1 MPISTNLYKS
11 AVIFVK
17 KKRLNMPD
25 LTKNQLSLFKLGYTS
40 ATKVTNTIS
49 NSVRSGSSQY
59 TITADG
65 EFVQT
70 KRKPTKA
77 KDKASVTEKRTLTM
91 NKPKVRAK
99 IIAFTRASMGS
110 QKMKFITIT
119 FPVGLRDELCVQA
132 LNTWLT
138 KLRGM
143 SSTFDYLWVA
153 ERQGN
158 GTLHFHLFT
167 KTFFNIRAINFHMAV
182 AIKNIVDK
190 YAKGQ
195 VNFDMA
201 KYNGVDVKVVNKL
214 AHIVS
219 YVTKYVTKVKEL
231 HYNRS
236 WACSRLVS
244 RLFTHVSLTS
254 SQMSECVSKCK
265 LVFKHDAFIY
275 SDGTP
280 LCIELYVPKEG
291 AFMPYVSYI
300 DAANEVVL
308 MYDNILKKNIAGMD
322 GLSTD

>member
-17 KKRLNMPD
+17 QKGLNMTDP
-25 LTKNQLSLFKLGYTS
+25 TKNQLSLFKLGYTS

-49 NSVRSGSSQY
+49 DSVRSGSSRY

-65 EFVQT
+65 EFVET

-77 KDKASVTEKRTLTM
+77 KDKAFVTEKRTLTM

-119 FPVGLRDELCVQA
+119 FPMGLNDDLCVKA
-132 LNTWLT
+132 MNTWLT
-138 KLRGM
+138 KLRSIC
-143 SSTFDYLWVA
+143 SSFNYLWVA

-182 AIKNIVDK
+182 SIRNIVDK
-190 YAKGQ
+190 YTKGEILF
-195 VNFDMA
+195 NMDN
-201 KYNGVDVKVVNKL
+201 YNGVDVKVVNKL

-244 RLFTHVSLTS
+244 QLFTHVSLTS

-280 LCIELYVPKEG
+280 LSIELYVPKEG